1 MNRLQKLLARLAE
14 LKDQAGALTDA
25 ASEAGR
31 DLTDDEASKVDAL
44 LAEAEGLKP
53 QIERE
58 QRLVALAETT
68 GGSGQR
74 RSAPNP
80 TGTQPG
86 GLEASHVAAPH
97 QTQQVR
103 DRWEW
108 PTVQAFARAV
118 REAAGGRVDPRLIN
132 APTTYGAESS
142 GADGGYAVPP
152 DYRNTVMKLLTGE
165 GSWLS
170 QVDAMP
176 TDSNSI
182 SVPVDEDPAHGSSS
196 GIRVYTRAEAGTF
209 NASKPKIGQWKTDL
223 TSIYAFVPMTDE
235 LLEDAP
241 LLQNFLTVKAAE
253 KIDFKINDLILNGL
267 GGGNPLGI
275 LNSPAAITVSKEGSQ
290 SAATIAQANILKM
303 WSRCSAPQRASAVWL
318 INQDCEPQ
326 IHALGQVVSTV
337 SGTAVSGAPMFIPP
351 GGMNQAPNGTLLGR
365 PIIVTEACQTLGTRG
380 DIVLAYL
387 KGYGA
392 AYKSSGLK
400 SDVSMHL
407 YFDTGHQA
415 FRWSFR
421 FGGQPWLS
429 TPISRKNGT
438 NTLSHFVTLETR

>member
-31 DLTDDEASKVDAL
+31 DLTDAEARQVDEL
-44 LAEAEGLKP
+44 LAEAEAMTP
-53 QIERE
+53 QIDRER
-58 QRLVALAETT
+58 RLVALAETT
-68 GGSGQR
+68 ASSGNR
-74 RSAPNP
+74 RSAPQ
-80 TGTQPG
+80 QPSTAPSA
-86 GLEASHVAAPH
+86 LEGQHVAAPH
-97 QTQQVR
+97 LTQDIR
-103 DRWEW
+103 NRWEW
-108 PTVQAFARAV
+108 PTVQAYARAV
-118 REAAGGRVDPRLIN
+118 RDAAGGRVDPRLIN
-132 APTTYGAESS
+132 APTTYGAEQS
-142 GADGGYAVPP
+142 GADGGFAVPP
-152 DYRNTVMKLLTGE
+152 DFRATIMSLITGE

-182 SVPVDEDPAHGSSS
+182 TIPVDEDPQWGSSS
-196 GIRVYTRAEAGTF
+196 GIRVYTRAEAGDY
-209 NASKPKIGQWKTDL
+209 NASKPLVRQWKTDL
-223 TSIYAFVPMTDE
+223 TTIYAFVPMTDE

-241 LLQNFLTVKAAE
+241 LLQNMLTTKAAE
-253 KIDFKINDLILNGL
+253 KIDFKINDLILNGI
-267 GGGNPLGI
+267 GGANPLGI
-275 LNSPAAITVSKEGSQ
+275 LNSPSVVNVAAEGSQ
-290 SAATIAQANILKM
+290 TAATINQANILKM
-303 WSRCSAPQRASAVWL
+303 WSRCAAPQRASAVWL

-326 IHALGQVVSTV
+326 IHALGQVISSV
-337 SGTAVSGAPMFIPP
+337 SGTAVSGAPMFMAP
-351 GGMNQAPNGTLLGR
+351 GGMVSAPNGTLLGR
-365 PIIVTEACQTLGTRG
+365 PIVVTEACQTLGTRG

-407 YFDTGHQA
+407 YFDSGHTA

-429 TPISRKNGT
+429 TPIARKNGS
-438 NTLSHFVTLETR
+438 NTLSHFVALANR

>member
-14 LKDQAGALTDA
+14 LKDQAGALTDSA
-25 ASEAGR
+25 AEAGR
-31 DLTDDEASKVDAL
+31 DLTDTEAAKVDEL
-44 LAEAEGLKP
+44 LAEAEGMTP

-58 QRLVALAETT
+58 RRLVALGETT
-68 GGSGQR
+68 ASGGNR
-74 RSAPNP
+74 RSAP
-80 TGTQPG
+80 QPPATVPMQG
-86 GLEASHVAAPH
+86 DHISAPY
-97 QTQQVR
+97 QLQDVR
-103 DRWEW
+103 NRWEW

-118 REAAGGRVDPRLIN
+118 RDAAGGRVDPRLIN
-132 APTTYGAESS
+132 APTTYGAEQS
-142 GADGGYAVPP
+142 GADGGFAVPP
-152 DYRNTVMKLLTGE
+152 DYRNTIMNLITGE

-182 SVPVDEDPAHGSSS
+182 TIPIDEDPQWGSSS
-196 GIRVYTRAEAGTF
+196 GIRVYTRAEAGTYT
-209 NASKPKIGQWKTDL
+209 ASKPKIGQWKTDL
-223 TSIYAFVPMTDE
+223 TTIYAFVPMTDE

-241 LLQNFLTVKAAE
+241 LLQNMLTVKAAE

-275 LNSPAAITVSKEGSQ
+275 LNSPALVSVAKESSQ
-290 SAATIAQANILKM
+290 AAATIAQANILKM
-303 WSRCSAPQRASAVWL
+303 WSRCAAPQRASAVWL

-326 IHALGQVVSTV
+326 IHALGQVVSSV

-351 GGMNQAPNGTLLGR
+351 GGMNAAPNGTLLGR
-365 PIIVTEACQTLGTRG
+365 PIVVSEACQTLGTKG
-380 DIVLAYL
+380 DIMLAYL

-407 YFDTGHQA
+407 YFDTGHTA

-421 FGGQPWLS
+421 MGGQPWLS
-429 TPISRKNGT
+429 TPITRKNGS
-438 NTLSHFVTLETR
+438 NTLSHFVSLDTRG